1 MPKDLLSVDHISGLH
16 CSNNELRS
24 RSSLHRYRL
33 FALSI
38 GEETYYVVADL
49 VGTPHFVVR
58 GEGGEAFKRILRSP
72 FGTLISETAEEFR
85 VPIGFHGGIED
96 VSGSG
101 AVLISGV
108 NRKLIRI
115 IQIQVQGGAGGLTH
129 GWVHFDLDGPSVCPT
144 THNSAILSSAQ
155 AELGRQWND
164 HPICT

>member
-1 MPKDLLSVDHISGLH
+1 M
-16 CSNNELRS
+16 
-24 RSSLHRYRL
+24 

-108 NRKLIRI
+108 NLKLIDT
-115 IQIQVQGGAGGLTH
+115 VNTNT
-129 GWVHFDLDGPSVCPT
+129 GWGW
-144 THNSAILSSAQ
+144 SSNTW
-155 AELGRQWND
+155 LG
-164 HPICT
+164 